1 MNTVKTSTPMNTTMQ
16 MLCRLWNH
24 PAGRRLWLGLAL
36 GLGSAPAMAEATGEW
51 APAPDPAS
59 AQVTAHAPSPAA
71 LTGAQVLHQSVV
83 HWVAKTQAVPPEAV
97 DIAPM
102 DARLQIRHCS
112 RPLAMDLPFASNQT
126 VRVRCAQP
134 AWQLYVRVSV
144 SGQTAAAPVQVA
156 DKADTAE
163 QPEPEMRQVLVAAVP
178 LQRGMRLSAA
188 HVRLA
193 QVDTP
198 GMPVN
203 VLEHVSQVLHAEVV
217 RDVRPDT
224 PLRSQDIRPTVLVKR
239 GQMVLMSVGQS
250 TGFQISARVE
260 AMQDGRYGEQI
271 KLKNRESGRLLSGMV
286 KGLNRVQG
294 L

>member
-1 MNTVKTSTPMNTTMQ
+1 MKPTMQ
-16 MLCRLWNH
+16 MLCRLLDYLSFRGLCLVV
-24 PAGRRLWLGLAL
+24 ALWLGSGVAMSASANTPVSPAKALQQSVIEWVAQTQSVAL
-36 GLGSAPAMAEATGEW
+36 G
-51 APAPDPAS
+51 
-59 AQVTAHAPSPAA
+59 
-71 LTGAQVLHQSVV
+71 
-83 HWVAKTQAVPPEAV
+83 AV

-102 DARLQIRHCS
+102 DPRLQIKSCEQALS
-112 RPLAMDLPFASNQT
+112 MDLPFASKQT

-134 AWQLYVRVSV
+134 AWQLFVRVSV
-144 SGQTAAAPVQVA
+144 AGQAAAAPVQAAEKPVEKSAEPVA
-156 DKADTAE
+156 
-163 QPEPEMRQVLVAAVP
+163 EPRQVLVAAVP
-178 LQRGMRLSAA
+178 LQRGMQLSAT

-193 QVDTP
+193 QLDTP

-203 VLEHVSQVLHAEVV
+203 VLEHVSQVMYAEVV
-217 RDVRPDT
+217 RDVRPET

-286 KGLNRVQG
+286 KGPNQVQG